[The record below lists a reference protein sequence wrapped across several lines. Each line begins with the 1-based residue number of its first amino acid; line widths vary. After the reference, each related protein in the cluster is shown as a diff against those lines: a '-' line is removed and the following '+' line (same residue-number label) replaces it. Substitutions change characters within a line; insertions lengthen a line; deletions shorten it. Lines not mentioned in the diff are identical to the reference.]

1 MNQSD
6 AKLLNFSV
14 PSYSGVPFGGNSS
27 GPSGKPHH
35 KEHIILNTMFRN
47 LSLLPAVAA
56 LTVAVSCSQPAPE
69 ISIIPV
75 PQSISVKS
83 GVFKVPGATVS
94 FDAAA
99 TDDMGKG
106 HIMDFAS
113 KLTTV
118 TGKPSPVQESL
129 SEKGFSFAVDPTLG
143 SEEYAINISSKAVKV
158 RASTGVGFFYAIQ
171 TISQMLPEAYF
182 AGKSAPSEK
191 WVLPKADIQDKPRFA
206 YRGMHMDPCR
216 HFFDVD
222 EVKKYLDVMAMHKL
236 NRLHWHLTE
245 DQGWRIEIKKYPRLT
260 EVGAF
265 RDQTIVDKNFDP
277 FIGDGRRYGGF
288 YTQEQIKDVVTY
300 AANLGITIVPEVDL
314 PGHMI
319 AALASYPYLGCTGKQ
334 FKVWERWGV
343 ADEVLCP
350 GKESTFEFLEG
361 VLGEIMELFP
371 SEYIHIGGDECP
383 KTYWK
388 TCPHCQKRIK
398 ELGLKSDDKHSAEDY
413 LQNYVTARVQKFVN
427 DHGRKIIG
435 WDEILEGN
443 LAEGATVMS
452 WRGVAGG
459 IEAAKNGFDAIM
471 TPNSHMYFD
480 YYQSKEIEK
489 EPLAI
494 GGYLPIDTVY
504 SYDPYKGIPEEAR
517 HHILG
522 VQANLWTEY
531 IEGNT
536 HLEYMLLP
544 RLDALSEVQWCEP
557 GNKDFDRFK
566 KSLERMCRVYD
577 ILGYTYSKQ
586 VFGEPGLPG
595 HEGRVD

>member
-1 MNQSD
+1 
-6 AKLLNFSV
+6 
-14 PSYSGVPFGGNSS
+14 
-27 GPSGKPHH
+27 
-35 KEHIILNTMFRN
+35 MFRK
-47 LSLLPAVAA
+47 LFAISAVAILA
-56 LTVAVSCSQPAPE
+56 AVSCSKQAE
-69 ISIIPV
+69 DISIIPL
-75 PQSISVKS
+75 PQSITVNS
-83 GVFKVPGATVS
+83 GTFKVPGAVFS
-94 FDAAA
+94 YDASAM
-99 TDDMGKG
+99 DQMGKV
-106 HIMDFAS
+106 HIMDFAAA
-113 KLTTV
+113 LTAV

-129 SEKGFSFAVDPTLG
+129 SNKGFSFVVDPSLG
-143 SEEYAINISSKAVKV
+143 AEEYAVSITSKAVKV
-158 RASTGVGFFYAIQ
+158 RASEGVGFFYAIQ
-171 TISQMLPEAYF
+171 TLSQMLPVAFY
-182 AGKSAPSEK
+182 AGKNAPSEN
-191 WVLPKADIQDKPRFA
+191 WVLPRAEIQDKPRFA
-206 YRGMHMDPCR
+206 YRGMHLDPCR

-236 NRLHWHLTE
+236 NRFHWHLTE

-260 EVGAF
+260 EVGAY
-265 RDQTIVDKNFDP
+265 RDQTIVDHNFDP
-277 FIGDGRRYGGF
+277 FVGDGIRHGGF
-288 YTQEQIKDVVTY
+288 YTQEQVKEVVAY
-300 AANLGITIVPEVDL
+300 AANLGITVIPEIDL

-319 AALASYPYLGCTGKQ
+319 AAVASYPYLGCTGKQ

-361 VLGEIMELFP
+361 VLEELMELFP

-388 TCPHCQKRIK
+388 RCPYCQKRIK
-398 ELGLKSDDKHSAEDY
+398 ELGIKGDDKHSAEDY

-459 IEAAKNGFDAIM
+459 IEAASKGFDAIM
-471 TPNSHMYFD
+471 TPNSYMYFD
-480 YYQSKEIEK
+480 YFQSKELDK
-489 EPLAI
+489 EPLGI

-504 SYDPYKGIPEEAR
+504 SYEPYKGIPEEAR

-531 IEGNT
+531 IASNT
-536 HLEYMLLP
+536 HLEYNLLP

-557 GNKDFDRFK
+557 ENKDFGRFK
-566 KSLERMCRVYD
+566 ASLEHMCKIYD

-586 VFGEPGLPG
+586 VFGEAGLPG
-595 HEGRVD
+595 HEGKAE

>member
-1 MNQSD
+1 
-6 AKLLNFSV
+6 
-14 PSYSGVPFGGNSS
+14 
-27 GPSGKPHH
+27 
-35 KEHIILNTMFRN
+35 MFRKLIL
-47 LSLLPAVAA
+47 LSSVALIAAACSKPAA
-56 LTVAVSCSQPAPE
+56 E

-75 PQSISVKS
+75 PQSVILKS
-83 GVFKVPGATVS
+83 GFFKVPGSVFSYDATTM
-94 FDAAA
+94 DA
-99 TDDMGKG
+99 MGKG
-106 HIMDFAS
+106 HILDFAS
-113 KLTTV
+113 AVTAV
-118 TGKPSPVQESL
+118 TGKPSPVKETL
-129 SEKGFSFAVDPTLG
+129 SNKGFSFAVDPTLDP
-143 SEEYAINISSKAVKV
+143 EEYAISISSKSVKV
-158 RASTGVGFFYAIQ
+158 RASQGVGFLYAIQ
-171 TISQMLPEAYF
+171 TLKQMLPTAFFE
-182 AGKSAPSEK
+182 GKTANSEK
-191 WVLPKADIQDKPRFA
+191 WVLPAVEIQDKPRFA

-222 EVKKYLDVMAMHKL
+222 EVKKYLDVMALHKL

-260 EVGAF
+260 EVGAY
-265 RDQTIVDKNFDP
+265 RDQTVVGKNFDP
-277 FIGDGRRYGGF
+277 FVGDGVRYGGY
-288 YTQEQIKDVVTY
+288 YTQEQIKEVVAY
-300 AANLGITIVPEVDL
+300 AANLGITVIPEVDL

-319 AALASYPYLGCTGKQ
+319 AAVASYPYLGCTGKQ

-350 GKESTFEFLEG
+350 GKETTFEFLEG
-361 VLGEIMELFP
+361 VLEEVMELFP

-388 TCPHCQKRIK
+388 TCPHCQKKIK

-413 LQNYVTARVQKFVN
+413 LQNYVTERVQSFIN
-427 DHGRKIIG
+427 AHGRKIIG

-443 LAEGATVMS
+443 LAKGATVMS

-471 TPNSHMYFD
+471 TPNSYMYFD
-480 YYQSKEIEK
+480 YFQSNELDK
-489 EPLAI
+489 EPLGI

-504 SYDPYKGIPEEAR
+504 SYEPYKGIPEEAR

-531 IEGNT
+531 IASNE
-536 HLEYMLLP
+536 HLEYNLLP

-557 GNKDFDRFK
+557 DRKDFERFK
-566 KSLERMCRVYD
+566 KSLERMCKIYD

-586 VFGEPGLPG
+586 VFGEAGFPG
-595 HEGRVD
+595 HEGRPD